1 MKDKVRQIERVCVLF
16 GGISPEHDI
25 SVKSALFALKSL
37 IQAGF
42 ESSGYYIDRQNRPAD
57 LDSLI
62 KKVGALIEEGILPQG
77 AYSDILTEELI
88 CKKPPDIGKLFNIL
102 ISGPYDIVFP
112 VFHGPGG
119 EDGSIQGALEFLN
132 IPYIGSGIAG
142 SAMAMD
148 KAVTKT
154 MCEAHG
160 IKILEYLSFS
170 ISEWKKENKD
180 YLRRIEGEIG
190 YPCFIKPARLGS
202 SIGISRADNRDD
214 LISAVNNAA
223 GYDSKL
229 ICERAISGREYSV
242 AVIGNLYPE
251 VSVPAEISLWNNFF
265 DYPAKYGPEAID
277 DIIPAP
283 LSPEFTGKL
292 QQTALKVY
300 KILGLSG
307 MARVDSFIEDGQVY
321 VNEANTIPGLGGNSL
336 FHRMWE
342 ETGVPVPELFKRLIS
357 YALE

>member
-1 MKDKVRQIERVCVLF
+1 MKDKAQLIERVCVLF

-42 ESSGYYIDRQNRPAD
+42 KSYGYYLDRQNRPAG

-62 KKVGALIEEGILPQG
+62 EKAGALIEEGILPEG
-77 AYSDILTEELI
+77 AYTDILTEELI

-102 ISGPYDIVFP
+102 ISGQYDVVFP

-132 IPYIGSGIAG
+132 IPYIGCGVAG

-154 MCEAHG
+154 MCGAHG
-160 IKILEYLSFS
+160 IKVLEYLSFS
-170 ISEWKKENKD
+170 IPQWENENQD
-180 YLRRIEGEIG
+180 FLRRIEGEIG

-223 GYDSKL
+223 VYDSKL
-229 ICERAISGREYSV
+229 ICERSISGREYSV
-242 AVIGNLYPE
+242 AVIGNSHPE
-251 VSVPAEISLWNNFF
+251 VSVPAEISLWNDFF
-265 DYPAKYGPEAID
+265 DYPAKYGPDAVE

-283 LSPEFTGKL
+283 LSPELTDEL

-300 KILGLSG
+300 TILGLSG
-307 MARVDSFIEDGQVY
+307 MARIDSFIEDGKIY

-342 ETGVPVPELFKRLIS
+342 ETGVTVPELFKRLIS
-357 YALE
+357 YAFE